1 MKRQLSL
8 LREMSNILKKI
19 FKRKTGNYW
28 NNDMLTIPCPEE
40 MFVSTELSS
49 GFGRRLPCYDTD
61 QCVIIV
67 KEENGSRGKAEI
79 TDERKEGLS
88 TELLEHSQH
97 SVQPG
102 SESKG
107 KQKLRLEEL
116 KKKAPPGYKQFEFEA
131 ALRSLDVDE
140 ETALELWEDLFS
152 KL

>member
-1 MKRQLSL
+1 M
-8 LREMSNILKKI
+8 
-19 FKRKTGNYW
+19 
-28 NNDMLTIPCPEE
+28 
-40 MFVSTELSS
+40 
-49 GFGRRLPCYDTD
+49 
-61 QCVIIV
+61 IIV
-67 KEENGSRGKAEI
+67 KEENASREAEI

-88 TELLEHSQH
+88 TDSQEPSQN
-97 SVQPG
+97 SVQPD

-116 KKKAPPGYKQFEFEA
+116 KKKAPPGYKQFEA